1 MISSRAGSIAGGI
14 CGIAGG
20 LLFFAAL
27 GLAPPPPALGAAA
40 NEIVRYYAEN
50 HRAALIAAFVFAAST
65 PFLLTWTGALA
76 GRLRD
81 AEGPG
86 AWLYLVFLGGGIGYS
101 TIATSVSFIWMALA
115 ARGWSAG
122 EGVAQTLSDF
132 TNYGYVFIGF
142 GALVFVGAAAVVMI
156 RTGEVARTLGLLGL
170 IVAALLILYL
180 STALFTDGLMAGGG
194 AVTIAGFVALG
205 LWLFGVSAMMLVR
218 APAGPGK
225 GKYEHNAL

>member
-1 MISSRAGSIAGGI
+1 MRDVMTSSRAGSISGGI

-27 GLAPPPPALGAAA
+27 GFAPPPPALGAPA
-40 NEIVRYYAEN
+40 NEIVGYYAEH

-81 AEGPG
+81 AEGSG
-86 AWLYLVFLGGGIGYS
+86 AWLYLVFLGGGVAYA
-101 TIATSVSFIWMALA
+101 TIATAVSFIWMALA

-122 EGVAQTLSDF
+122 EGLAQTLSDF
-132 TNYGYVFIGF
+132 TNFGYVFIGF
-142 GALVFVGAAAVVMI
+142 GALVFVGAASVVMM

-170 IVAALLILYL
+170 IVAALLVLYL
-180 STALFTDGLMAGGG
+180 STALFSEGLMAGGG
-194 AVTIAGFVALG
+194 VVSIMGFVALG
-205 LWLFGVSAMMLVR
+205 LWLLAASAMMLVR
-218 APAGPGK
+218 APA
-225 GKYEHNAL
+225 NR